1 MAGRNLLLTKTFL
14 CGAAVGENK
23 LVKMGAADETV
34 IEAVDGAAAIIGVSI
49 HATTASGQR
58 IEVQVMG
65 IAIVK
70 AGGTV
75 ARGDYVTA
83 STAGV
88 AVAAAPS
95 AGVNNDVAGINCSKT
110 AATGDLFE
118 IKLAQGRN
126 QG

>member
-1 MAGRNLLLTKTFL
+1 MAGRNLLLVKTFL

-23 LVKMGAADETV
+23 LVKMSANETV
-34 IEAVDGAAAIIGVSI
+34 IEAVDGAAAIIGVST

-70 AGGTV
+70 TGGTI
-75 ARGDYVTA
+75 AFGDYVTA

-88 AVAAAPS
+88 AVVAAPG

-110 AATGDLFE
+110 SASGDLIE
-118 IKLAQGRN
+118 VLLAQSRN